1 MARLMIMRS
10 KNDNKSWLVNLDEQ
24 TVSEIESE
32 AFADE
37 TSCAFDADKSVVV
50 EVRAHAASHGWFTT

>member
-1 MARLMIMRS
+1 MARMMITHT

-32 AFADE
+32 AFVDE
-37 TSCAFDADKSVVV
+37 ASCAFDADKSVVV